1 MSSVPTPDNGL
12 GAVRRAEF
20 GAPRGLD
27 AASNDAQARAEA
39 QLRAADVSAAA
50 DGAGHVQDNG
60 AHGDARA
67 AERGVASKTP
77 EWASR
82 PERSNLIALG
92 FMRWM
97 ALNVGRA
104 PARLLLPP
112 ICLYYML
119 FAPKVRAASQEFLR
133 LALGREPGMRDFYRH
148 IHTFACTILDRVFF
162 LNDQFD
168 RFEVTVYGQDLM
180 NQILDSR
187 DGCFMLGSHLGSFEA
202 LRTLARKSRNLN
214 VSLVMYERNA
224 HKVNRILAAIN
235 PKLTTEV
242 IGLGN
247 SDSMIRVQEALESG
261 RFVGMLGDRN
271 FANEGVVPCTFF
283 GRTTHCPVGPFRMAV
298 MLRRPLVLML
308 GLYRGGNKYD
318 LHFEMLPNPA
328 DLPRAER
335 AQAIEAALQTY
346 MDRLEH
352 YCRLAPYNWFNYYD
366 YWNQGSSPE

>member
-1 MSSVPTPDNGL
+1 MAERTEVE
-12 GAVRRAEF
+12 RA
-20 GAPRGLD
+20 AAND
-27 AASNDAQARAEA
+27 AAE
-39 QLRAADVSAAA
+39 AAA
-50 DGAGHVQDNG
+50 G
-60 AHGDARA
+60 
-67 AERGVASKTP
+67 AERGQARSGERGAASSTP
-77 EWASR
+77 EWATR
-82 PERSNLIALG
+82 PERSNLLALG

-97 ALNVGRA
+97 ALHVGRA
-104 PARLLLPP
+104 PARWLLPP
-112 ICLYYML
+112 ICVYYML
-119 FAPKVRAASQEFLR
+119 FAPKVRAASQDYLR
-133 LALGREPGMRDFYRH
+133 LALGREPGMRDYYRH

-162 LNDQFD
+162 LNDQFE
-168 RFEVTVYGQDLM
+168 RFDVTVYGRELM
-180 NQILDSR
+180 DEILDSGT
-187 DGCFMLGSHLGSFEA
+187 GCFLLGSHLGSFEA
-202 LRTLARKSRNLN
+202 LRTLARNAKNLN

-247 SDSMIRVQEALESG
+247 TDSMMKVQEALEAG

-298 MLRRPLVLML
+298 MLKRPLVLML

-328 DLPRAER
+328 ELPRAER
-335 AQAIEAALQTY
+335 AQAIERALQTY

-352 YCRLAPYNWFNYYD
+352 YCRIAPYNWFNYYD
-366 YWNQGSSPE
+366 YWNQGPSPEE